1 MWSPSNFSQAF
12 HIHTHSPGVLLAPVT
27 PYEAH
32 MFISIQNL
40 IINLVTLIIVFISQI
55 LSVLSHVSILNLE
68 TLATIQLPYLP
79 FVPLVLSQGPTIS
92 SIKYMCML
100 SHSVMSDS
108 LWPYELQPARL
119 LCPQDSPLRGRILK
133 WIAMP
138 SSREPSWPGY
148 QAHVSWA
155 SCIRRQILYHWAKR
169 KAPVKDIRR
178 QTLNTTYVC

>member
-1 MWSPSNFSQAF
+1 M
-12 HIHTHSPGVLLAPVT
+12 HTHSPGVLLAPVT

-68 TLATIQLPYLP
+68 PLATIQLPYLP
-79 FVPLVLSQGPTIS
+79 FDPLVLSQGPTIS

-108 LWPYELQPARL
+108 L
-119 LCPQDSPLRGRILK
+119 
-133 WIAMP
+133 
-138 SSREPSWPGY
+138 
-148 QAHVSWA
+148 
-155 SCIRRQILYHWAKR
+155 
-169 KAPVKDIRR
+169 
-178 QTLNTTYVC
+178 